1 MKRFLIILLVL
12 LSCFCASCKTPPP
25 PNDVDLN
32 AIGIR
37 IDAEFILT
45 NEDDFDWTNV
55 RIELNKTDLSKKE
68 SSGYIYKVAKIKSG
82 STCFLSLMSFT
93 RSDGRRFN
101 PYTTELINIYI
112 QCDTP
117 DGQGSYYGIW
127 E

>member
-12 LSCFCASCKTPPP
+12 LSIFCASCKTPPSP
-25 PNDVDLN
+25 TDVFLN

-37 IDAEFILT
+37 TGDQFILT
-45 NEDDFDWTNV
+45 NEDDFDWTNI
-55 RIELNKTDLSKKE
+55 RIELNKKE
-68 SSGYIYKVAKIKSG
+68 SESGYIYKVSKIKSG

-117 DGQGSYYGIW
+117 EGRGYYTGIW